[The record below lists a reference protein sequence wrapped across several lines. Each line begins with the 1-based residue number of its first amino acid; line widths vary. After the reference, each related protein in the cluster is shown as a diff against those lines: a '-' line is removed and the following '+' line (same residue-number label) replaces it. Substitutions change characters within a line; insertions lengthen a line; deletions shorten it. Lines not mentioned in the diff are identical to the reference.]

1 MNQTRTVPVDEGRGT
16 AVSSPTAYA
25 WVILFAVFIASVAA
39 PLNQN
44 KVPPLMPVLMQAFD
58 VTLSQAG
65 LLMSVFSITGF
76 VLALP
81 TGFIIQ
87 RFGPKVTG
95 AVALVSLVIGAG
107 LGAVSGSMGLLLAS
121 RVIEGVGMGLI
132 AVVAPAV
139 IALWFPSDKQGT
151 PMGIWATWVPMGSI
165 LMLLLAPRMS
175 EAWGWSSVW
184 WFGAA
189 FAGVALLLFAWLLR
203 MPPAEPGSLL
213 EAATPAP
220 SLGQALA
227 NRDIWLL
234 AFTFFCFNLVFFPL
248 ATFYPTFLTEVRGY
262 SLTAAA
268 SVASVSTAVVLISAP
283 LAGWLSDAIGS
294 RKLVLTLPFLL
305 VAGLMFLPFRVVGWQ
320 IIAFFVVLGLIAGAV
335 PTATFAAAP
344 EVMRSPQLAGLGLA
358 VIMLG
363 QNLGMFV
370 APVLFGALVEATG
383 WTVAGYWLIP
393 FALMGFVSGRLVKM
407 R

>member
-1 MNQTRTVPVDEGRGT
+1 MNQTRIGQADDRQGT
-16 AVSSPTAYA
+16 AVSISSYA
-25 WVILFAVFIASVAA
+25 WIILFAVFIASVAA

-44 KVPPLMPVLMQAFD
+44 KVPPLMPVLMQTLD
-58 VTLSQAG
+58 ITLSQAG

-87 RFGPKVTG
+87 RFGPKITG
-95 AVALVSLVIGAG
+95 IIALVSLVIGAG
-107 LGAVSGSMGLLLAS
+107 LGALSGSMGLLLAS

-139 IALWFPSDKQGT
+139 IALWFPREKQGT

-165 LMLLLAPRMS
+165 LMLQLAPRLS
-175 EAWGWSSVW
+175 ASFGWPSVW
-184 WFGAA
+184 WFGAV
-189 FAGVALLLFAWLLR
+189 FALVALLLFAFLLR
-203 MPPAEPGSLL
+203 MPPVDPGLL
-213 EAATPAP
+213 AEAAPPAP
-220 SLGQALA
+220 SFGKALA

-248 ATFYPTFLTEVRGY
+248 ATYYPTFLSEVRGY
-262 SLTAAA
+262 SLTEAA
-268 SVASVSTAVVLISAP
+268 SIASISTAVVLISAP
-283 LAGWLSDAIGS
+283 FAGWLSDRIGS
-294 RKLVLTLPFLL
+294 RKLVLTIPFIL

-344 EVMRSPQLAGLGLA
+344 EVMQSPQLAGLGLA

-370 APVLFGALVEATG
+370 APMMFGALVESSG
-383 WTVAGYWLIP
+383 WVTAGLWLIP
-393 FALMGFVSGRLVKM
+393 FALLGFVAGRLVKM

>member
-1 MNQTRTVPVDEGRGT
+1 MNQTRIVQAGEGRGP
-16 AVSSPTAYA
+16 AVTTPTYA

-44 KVPPLMPVLMQAFD
+44 KVPPLMPVLMQAFEI
-58 VTLSQAG
+58 TLSQAG

-81 TGFIIQ
+81 AGFIIQ
-87 RFGPKVTG
+87 RFGPKITG
-95 AVALVSLVIGAG
+95 LIALASLVAGAA
-107 LGAVSGSMGLLLAS
+107 LGAVSGSMSLLLAS

-132 AVVAPAV
+132 AVVAPSV
-139 IALWFPSDKQGT
+139 IALWFPREKQGM
-151 PMGIWATWVPMGSI
+151 PMGLWATWVPMGSI

-175 EAWGWSSVW
+175 TTWGWPSVW
-184 WFGAA
+184 WFGAV
-189 FAGVALLLFAWLLR
+189 FALVALLLFAWLLR
-203 MPPAEPGSLL
+203 MPPAEPGLL
-213 EAATPAP
+213 AEAALAP
-220 SLGQALA
+220 SLRQALA

-248 ATFYPTFLTEVRGY
+248 ATYYPTFLTEVRGY
-262 SLTAAA
+262 TLTAAA

-283 LAGWLSDAIGS
+283 LAGWLSDRLGS
-294 RKLVLTLPFLL
+294 RKLVLTVPFLL
-305 VAGLMFLPFRVVGWQ
+305 VAGLLFLPFRVVGWQ
-320 IIAFFVVLGLIAGAV
+320 IIVFFVVLGLIAGAV

-344 EVMRSPQLAGLGLA
+344 EVMKSPQQAGLGLA

-370 APVLFGALVEATG
+370 APVLFGALVETSG
-383 WTVAGYWLIP
+383 WVTAGLWLIP
-393 FALMGFVSGRLVKM
+393 FALVGFVAGRLVKM

>member
-1 MNQTRTVPVDEGRGT
+1 MNQTRIGRADDRQGT
-16 AVSSPTAYA
+16 AVSISSYA

-44 KVPPLMPVLMQAFD
+44 KVPPLMPVLMQALD
-58 VTLSQAG
+58 ITLSQAG

-87 RFGPKVTG
+87 RFGPKITG
-95 AVALVSLVIGAG
+95 IIALVSLVIGAG
-107 LGAVSGSMGLLLAS
+107 MGALSGSMGLLLAS

-139 IALWFPSDKQGT
+139 IALWFPREKQGT

-165 LMLLLAPRMS
+165 LMLQLAPRLS
-175 EAWGWSSVW
+175 ASFGWPSVW
-184 WFGAA
+184 WFGAV
-189 FAGVALLLFAWLLR
+189 FALVALLLFAFLLR
-203 MPPAEPGSLL
+203 MPPVDPGLL
-213 EAATPAP
+213 AEAAPPAP
-220 SLGQALA
+220 SFGKALA

-248 ATFYPTFLTEVRGY
+248 ATYYPTFLAEVRGY
-262 SLTAAA
+262 SLTEAA
-268 SVASVSTAVVLISAP
+268 SIASISTAVVLISAP
-283 LAGWLSDAIGS
+283 FAGWLSDRIGS
-294 RKLVLTLPFLL
+294 RKLVLTVPFIL

-344 EVMRSPQLAGLGLA
+344 EVMQSPQLAGLGLA

-370 APVLFGALVEATG
+370 APVMFGALVESSG
-383 WTVAGYWLIP
+383 WVTAGLWLIP
-393 FALMGFVSGRLVKM
+393 FALLGFVAGRLVKM